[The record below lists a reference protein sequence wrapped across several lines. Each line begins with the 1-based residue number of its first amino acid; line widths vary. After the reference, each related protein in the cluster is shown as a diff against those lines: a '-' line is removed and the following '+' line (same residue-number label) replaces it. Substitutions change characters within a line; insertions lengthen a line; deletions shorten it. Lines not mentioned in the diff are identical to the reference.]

1 MSSAVSAAVRSGMSA
16 VPTSIGGAFVYFP
29 NMSLTLV
36 RRVSARLPY
45 NHFLFRCDPK
55 YTKHDIKEYLTKVY
69 NVDVARVTTAIS
81 LGELVVCE
89 TINTHLLHF
98 PYPPLNTHTHFF
110 PSLPPSSG
118 KTRRA
123 AGRRSLHFKLKDY
136 KRALV
141 VLRDDATKVA
151 ATPASAVSVSTS
163 SSTKIRDGRDKEL
176 R

>member
-1 MSSAVSAAVRSGMSA
+1 MSSAVSAAVRSGVSGG

-81 LGELVVCE
+81 LGELLFYYSTVKYHFHNS
-89 TINTHLLHF
+89 TLTTPPTLLF
-98 PYPPLNTHTHFF
+98 PH
-110 PSLPPSSG
+110 
-118 KTRRA
+118 
-123 AGRRSLHFKLKDY
+123 
-136 KRALV
+136 
-141 VLRDDATKVA
+141 
-151 ATPASAVSVSTS
+151 
-163 SSTKIRDGRDKEL
+163 
-176 R
+176 